1 MIKKLFYKICW
12 QLSKALNIKSI
23 NKNLAILNLENN
35 YAKIRE
41 KNKNDLILFGHKV
54 FSQSDEDG
62 IIDEIFKRISTKS
75 KYFIEIGIQDGKEC
89 NTTNLLFQNWKGI
102 WIEKDQKYAEAAKTN
117 FQKYSEN
124 IRIINEGVNINNI
137 NKLLSNNIHNDFKN
151 TEIDLLSIDI
161 GLNNYHVLKAITS
174 IKPRVIVTE
183 YNAKFGPII
192 DWVAEYDDSK
202 EWDNSDYFGASF
214 NAYYKMLND
223 KDYHLVSCNITGV
236 NCFFVRKDLLN
247 DKFDKDLDLKKLY
260 PPARYNLIK
269 AFEPDLKIR
278 I

>member
-1 MIKKLFYKICW
+1 MIKKLFYSICW

-35 YAKIRE
+35 YLKIRE
-41 KNKNDLILFGHKV
+41 NNENNLILFGRKV

-75 KYFIEIGIQDGKEC
+75 KYFVEIGVQDGKEC
-89 NTTNLLFQNWKGI
+89 NTTNLLLQNWKGI
-102 WIEKDQKYAEAAKTN
+102 WIEKDRKFAEAAKKN
-117 FQKYSEN
+117 FEKFSES
-124 IRIINEGVNINNI
+124 IKVINEGANIDNI
-137 NKLLSNNIHNDFKN
+137 DALITSNIGNDVKN
-151 TEIDLLSIDI
+151 TEVDLLSIDI
-161 GLNNYHVLKAITS
+161 GLNNFHVLKAITS

-192 DWVAEYDDSK
+192 NWVAEYDDTK

-214 NAYYKMLND
+214 NAYCKMLSD

-247 DKFDKDLDLKKLY
+247 DKFEKDHDLINLY
-260 PPARYNLIK
+260 QPARYNLIK

>member
-161 GLNNYHVLKAITS
+161 GLNNYHVLKAIKIGRAS
-174 IKPRVIVTE
+174 CRERV
-183 YNAKFGPII
+183 
-192 DWVAEYDDSK
+192 
-202 EWDNSDYFGASF
+202 
-214 NAYYKMLND
+214 
-223 KDYHLVSCNITGV
+223 
-236 NCFFVRKDLLN
+236 
-247 DKFDKDLDLKKLY
+247 
-260 PPARYNLIK
+260 
-269 AFEPDLKIR
+269 
-278 I
+278 